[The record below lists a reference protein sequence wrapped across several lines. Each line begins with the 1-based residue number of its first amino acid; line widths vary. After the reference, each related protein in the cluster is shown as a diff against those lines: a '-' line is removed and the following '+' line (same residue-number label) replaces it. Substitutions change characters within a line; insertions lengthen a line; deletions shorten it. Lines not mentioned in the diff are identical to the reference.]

1 MPARTSRTADKAS
14 VIAQLQ
20 PLLQPR
26 LDQDGISW
34 DEASPLLGQMP
45 LDALQRALATTNVQP
60 VWAKLRA
67 AAYKRPALRKLGSS
81 ENLLQQKLIAQL
93 QPALLPHLQEMG
105 LSWDDALPEVKQ
117 MMVEDL
123 DGSLDFGCV
132 SPIVERLARSRSVAS
147 TPAASVAS
155 VASFATT
162 DQAAEEEQDLEK
174 ATVIAHL
181 KPLLQAPVLKSPHSL
196 P

>member
-105 LSWDDALPEVKQ
+105 LSWDDALPEVKKCA
-117 MMVEDL
+117 EADL
-123 DGSLDFGCV
+123 ENCLVSGCIA
-132 SPIVERLARSRSVAS
+132 PILEKLSRGTPNSVRVVHVHRSETARCVHAS
-147 TPAASVAS
+147 TQHSWQCMRMCPARLH
-155 VASFATT
+155 
-162 DQAAEEEQDLEK
+162 Q
-174 ATVIAHL
+174 
-181 KPLLQAPVLKSPHSL
+181 VLHT
-196 P
+196 